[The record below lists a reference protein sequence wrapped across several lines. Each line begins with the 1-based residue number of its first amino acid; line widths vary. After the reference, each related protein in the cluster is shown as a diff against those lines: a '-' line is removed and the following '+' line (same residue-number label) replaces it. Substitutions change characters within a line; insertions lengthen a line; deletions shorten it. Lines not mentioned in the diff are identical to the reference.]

1 MSYLDT
7 SIIVP
12 AYCSEPLSDR
22 VDELLRR
29 ETNLTVSDLTEVE
42 FYSALSRKVRQRELT
57 LDEAQQ
63 ISRNFQGDLNA
74 ARYQRLPI
82 ETIHY
87 QRAREWISRFDTV
100 LRTLDALHLAIA
112 SEYQRRVVTGDVGL
126 AQSAQILG
134 LGVDLIL
141 LSENT

>member
-1 MSYLDT
+1 LIYLDT

-12 AYCSEPLSDR
+12 AYCVEPLSDR

-29 ETNLTVSDLTEVE
+29 ESDLAISNLTEVE

-63 ISRNFQGDLNA
+63 LSIDFRTDLDSGI
-74 ARYQRLPI
+74 YQRLSV
-82 ETIHY
+82 EAIHF
-87 QRAREWISRFDTV
+87 QLAREWISRFDTV

-112 SEYQRRVVTGDVGL
+112 SGYEMPVITGDVGL
-126 AQSAQILG
+126 AESGRSLD
-134 LGVDLIL
+134 LVVELIL
-141 LSENT
+141 L

>member
-1 MSYLDT
+1 MIYLDT

-12 AYCSEPLSDR
+12 AYCVEPLSDR

-29 ETNLTVSDLTEVE
+29 ESDLAVSNLAEVE

-63 ISRNFQGDLNA
+63 ISIDFQTDLNA
-74 ARYQRLPI
+74 RIYQRLVV
-82 ETIHY
+82 EATY
-87 QRAREWISRFDTV
+87 YELAQGWISQFNTV

-112 SEYQRRVVTGDVGL
+112 SSYEIPVVTADIGL
-126 AQSAQILG
+126 AQSGRSLG
-134 LGVDLIL
+134 LAVELISL
-141 LSENT
+141 

>member
-1 MSYLDT
+1 LIYLDT

-12 AYCSEPLSDR
+12 AYCVEPLSDR

-29 ETNLTVSDLTEVE
+29 ESDLAVSNLAEVE

-63 ISRNFQGDLNA
+63 ISIDFQTDLNA
-74 ARYQRLPI
+74 RIYQRLVV
-82 ETIHY
+82 EATY
-87 QRAREWISRFDTV
+87 YELAQGWISQFNTV

-112 SEYQRRVVTGDVGL
+112 SSYEIPVVTADIGL
-126 AQSAQILG
+126 AQSGRSLG
-134 LGVDLIL
+134 LAVELISL
-141 LSENT
+141 